1 MPSWPVEQLEERV
14 SGNNVEIKP
23 SGTYTMAASL
33 DEMTENMMLARQMF
47 FSRRTKEGIEIAKPI
62 LREELQEVRTFE
74 SFEGGWRTEMKAW
87 IGAGRKM
94 GDEHEVPV

>member
-1 MPSWPVEQLEERV
+1 MPSWLVEQLEERV

-47 FSRRTKEGIEIAKPI
+47 FLRRTKEGIEIAKPI

-94 GDEHEVPV
+94 GDGHEVPV